1 MEKKRKMRSLFTDI
15 LELPEEISLDLP
27 KIVLL
32 GNQRLSVE
40 NHKGII
46 SYGKNEVKLR
56 VNDGYLVALG
66 NNFVL
71 KGINQT
77 DLFLQG
83 EILNLRMILDNNQE
97 DIDLCEDLAT
107 LLAEEAQ
114 EALILAQA
122 DQINQQNLAN
132 LENQHK
138 GETDAE
144 TAETVV
150 K

>member
-1 MEKKRKMRSLFTDI
+1 MEKKKKIRSLFTDI

-83 EILNLRMILDNNQE
+83 EILNLRMVLDSCTKN
-97 DIDLCEDLAT
+97 DDLCDDLAT
-107 LLAEEAQ
+107 LLAEEYAEAQ
-114 EALILAQA
+114 EVQILAQGNE
-122 DQINQQNLAN
+122 ITK
-132 LENQHK
+132 EN
-138 GETDAE
+138 GEIDHET
-144 TAETVV
+144 TAETPEMVV